1 MPPHRSR
8 RRALAVSVHD
18 RSDMA
23 QITTRGKLVTL
34 INVFTVEPAKQ
45 NDLIEVLTRATDETI
60 RHFPGFISANIHKS
74 LDGRRVTNYAQWR
87 SRQDLEKMLRDPV
100 AQPHLQEAQDLAT
113 TFDPQLYEVV
123 AAKSRRRGPGRVALG
138 AAASGAMALGAFAIG
153 AMAIGRLAIGA
164 IGVRRAR
171 VRALSLGDVTI
182 GRLAVRELAVERG
195 PSLLSR
201 GR

>member
-1 MPPHRSR
+1 M
-8 RRALAVSVHD
+8 
-18 RSDMA
+18 
-23 QITTRGKLVTL
+23 TL

-87 SRQDLEKMLRDPV
+87 SRQDLEAMLRDPA
-100 AQPHLQEAQDLAT
+100 AQPHLQQAQDLAT

-123 AAKSRRRGPGRVALG
+123 AATSRRRGPGRVALG

-153 AMAIGRLAIGA
+153 ALA
-164 IGVRRAR
+164 VKRAR

-182 GRLAVRELAVERG
+182 DHLAVRELAVERG

>member
-1 MPPHRSR
+1 M
-8 RRALAVSVHD
+8 AVV
-18 RSDMA
+18 MA

-34 INVFTVEPAKQ
+34 INVFTVDPEKQ
-45 NDLIEVLTRATDETI
+45 NALIDVLTRATDETI

-74 LDGRRVTNYAQWR
+74 LDGHRVTNYAQWR
-87 SRQDLEKMLRDPV
+87 SRQDLEAMLRDPA
-100 AQPHLQEAQDLAT
+100 AQPHLQQAQDLAT
-113 TFDPQLYEVV
+113 GFDPRLYEVV
-123 AAKSRRRGPGRVALG
+123 AAKSRRHGPGRVALG

-164 IGVRRAR
+164 LALRRAR

-195 PSLLSR
+195 SSFFPR